1 MTEFMGNLA
10 GVYDAKEV
18 GFVPGSASLH
28 SAMSGHGPDQDVF
41 LKASNADLKPQKIGE
56 GAMAFMFETA
66 YMVKVSD
73 HAVDEKNLD
82 TDYYK
87 CWENLPKVFN
97 KDKKEW

>member
-1 MTEFMGNLA
+1 MSEFMGNIA

-28 SAMSGHGPDQDVF
+28 SAMSGHGPEKDVF

-56 GAMAFMFETA
+56 GSMAFMFETA
-66 YMVKVSD
+66 YQLKLSD
-73 HAVDEKNLD
+73 YAVDDKNVD
-82 TDYYK
+82 VDYYK
-87 CWENLPKVFN
+87 CWESLPKVFN

>member
-1 MTEFMGNLA
+1 MTEFMGNIA

-28 SAMSGHGPDQDVF
+28 SAMSGHGPEKDVF

-56 GAMAFMFETA
+56 GSMAFMFETA
-66 YMVKVSD
+66 YQLKLSD
-73 HAVDEKNLD
+73 YAVDDNNVD
-82 TDYYK
+82 VDYYK
-87 CWENLPKVFN
+87 CWESLPKVFN